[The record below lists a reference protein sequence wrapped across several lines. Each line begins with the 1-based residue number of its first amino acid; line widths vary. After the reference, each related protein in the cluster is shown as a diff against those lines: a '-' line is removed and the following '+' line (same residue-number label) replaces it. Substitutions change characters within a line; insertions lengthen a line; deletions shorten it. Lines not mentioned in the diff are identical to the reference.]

1 MKICSCSLAGTEYCL
16 NKCLNQDIY
25 KSETTQQI
33 VEEYSKNEFKFEGGI
48 INENWSWETGVIKN
62 IGNNRI

>member
-16 NKCLNQDIY
+16 NKCLNQDVY

-48 INENWSWETGVIKN
+48 INEN
-62 IGNNRI
+62 